1 MNSQSSVPFQVE
13 LCPVC
18 DKPSQIPFQPF
29 CSSRCKLMDLGNW
42 FGEVY
47 RVPVEEPE
55 GLPDE
60 ESE

>member
-1 MNSQSSVPFQVE
+1 MNSQSFDSLQIE

-18 DKPSQIPFQPF
+18 DKPSQPPFQPF
-29 CSSRCKLMDLGNW
+29 CSSRCKLTDLGNW

-55 GLPDE
+55 NLPEE